1 MKAYDIE
8 SEQLILAS
16 ILLDNKALARVRSKL
31 SVDDFAIEKHR
42 LLFEVFCDVIDKEY
56 PLEPTVIVRELEKV
70 HKLDLAGGKAYLFDL
85 AEMATTTTTIDY
97 YISAL
102 RDHNAK
108 FKLFELATRI
118 DKGVSN
124 NTGVDDLVEDIKGT
138 LSTLR
143 GYKISDSPLSQ
154 SVRGYIE
161 STSGMFLSTDVY
173 NCLQLSTRND
183 KKNVHIILRRLSKEG
198 LIEKTGSRT
207 GQYRRVEKEAEE
219 IHWKT
224 FEGQDLDFRFPLG
237 IHRWIKIYP
246 KSLFVFAGAPDS
258 GKSAFAFNL
267 IFLNQGRF
275 KTHYFTSEMGP
286 QELKS
291 RLEKFDELG
300 VDEWKFIAKERATD
314 FADVIQPDDLNIIDF
329 LQIHDNFYLIARQLA
344 DIYAKLKEGIAVVFI
359 QKAPGA
365 SLGRGKSFS
374 LETPRLY
381 CTLDKHVLKIV
392 KAKNWRDSDKNPN
405 NQTVRYKIVAGCKIF
420 QDSDWK
426 YED

>member
-1 MKAYDIE
+1 
-8 SEQLILAS
+8 
-16 ILLDNKALARVRSKL
+16 
-31 SVDDFAIEKHR
+31 
-42 LLFEVFCDVIDKEY
+42 
-56 PLEPTVIVRELEKV
+56 
-70 HKLDLAGGKAYLFDL
+70 
-85 AEMATTTTTIDY
+85 
-97 YISAL
+97 
-102 RDHNAK
+102 
-108 FKLFELATRI
+108 
-118 DKGVSN
+118 
-124 NTGVDDLVEDIKGT
+124 
-138 LSTLR
+138 
-143 GYKISDSPLSQ
+143 
-154 SVRGYIE
+154 
-161 STSGMFLSTDVY
+161 
-173 NCLQLSTRND
+173 
-183 KKNVHIILRRLSKEG
+183 
-198 LIEKTGSRT
+198 
-207 GQYRRVEKEAEE
+207 
-219 IHWKT
+219 
-224 FEGQDLDFRFPLG
+224 
-237 IHRWIKIYP
+237 
-246 KSLFVFAGAPDS
+246 
-258 GKSAFAFNL
+258 
-267 IFLNQGRF
+267 
-275 KTHYFTSEMGP
+275 MGP